1 MIKQKSCRDKLRA
14 VSINF
19 HSLSR
24 AGLNVFDVRCR
35 EGIKD
40 QGSGWKFI
48 ELLRGINGFES

>member
-24 AGLNVFDVRCR
+24 AGLNVFDVRCQ
-35 EGIKD
+35 EGIKVRD
-40 QGSGWKFI
+40 GG
-48 ELLRGINGFES
+48 LLSC